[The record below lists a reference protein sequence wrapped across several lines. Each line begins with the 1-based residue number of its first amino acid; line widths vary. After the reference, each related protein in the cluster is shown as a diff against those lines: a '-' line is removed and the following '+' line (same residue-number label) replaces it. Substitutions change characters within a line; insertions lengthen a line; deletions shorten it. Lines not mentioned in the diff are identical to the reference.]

1 MQQYFSKYILFSK
14 QNKTVFWGDIATN
27 GKKRYFHI
35 DEKASSEQIYALLDG
50 VEGADE
56 DDIDNLMNHS
66 DT

>member
-1 MQQYFSKYILFSK
+1 MFSK

>member
-1 MQQYFSKYILFSK
+1 M
-14 QNKTVFWGDIATN
+14 ATN

-35 DEKASSEQIYALLDG
+35 DEEASSEQIYALLDG

>member
-1 MQQYFSKYILFSK
+1 MFSK

-66 DT
+66 DA